1 MLEKLLIS
9 SVMNKHF
16 RAEINFFF
24 SNSCTGS
31 DPDRIP
37 TWGFFC
43 GEEEIFTLD
52 IDKLSE

>member
-16 RAEINFFF
+16 LAEIKYFFP
-24 SNSCTGS
+24 NSCTGS
-31 DPDRIP
+31 HPDGIP

>member
-16 RAEINFFF
+16 PAEINFFF
-24 SNSCTGS
+24 QTAVRDLTLMEFPLG
-31 DPDRIP
+31 D
-37 TWGFFC
+37 FFC

>member
-24 SNSCTGS
+24 QTAVRDLTLIESPLG
-31 DPDRIP
+31 D
-37 TWGFFC
+37 FFV
-43 GEEEIFTLD
+43 GKKKFFTLD

>member
-31 DPDRIP
+31 YPDGSP
-37 TWGFFC
+37 LGDFFC
-43 GEEEIFTLD
+43 GKEKFLHLIL
-52 IDKLSE
+52 IS

>member
-16 RAEINFFF
+16 HAEIKYIF
-24 SNSCTGS
+24 SNSCAGS
-31 DPDRIP
+31 HPDGIP

-43 GEEEIFTLD
+43 GQEIFTLD
-52 IDKLSE
+52 VDKLSE

>member
-16 RAEINFFF
+16 RAEINFFL
-24 SNSCTGS
+24 NSCTGS
-31 DPDRIP
+31 YPDGIP

-43 GEEEIFTLD
+43 GEGEIFTLD